1 MESEDCIMNMLNS
14 LKELHLC
21 VDEMDLKPI
30 IEGEK
35 SDRYFFYLV
44 S

>member
-1 MESEDCIMNMLNS
+1 MNMLNS
-14 LKELHLC
+14 LKELHFR

-35 SDRYFFYLV
+35 SDRYFLFGFLV
-44 S
+44 N